1 MDPIAIVG
9 FSFRLP
15 QEALDERSFWD
26 ILQSRRSLMTPWP
39 ESRLDLDSFYDGNEH
54 RKPYMFSARGGHFLK
69 GDVAAFDA
77 PFFSIT
83 ENEAIAMDPQ
93 HRLALETS
101 YRALENAGISV
112 ESIRGSRTAVFA
124 NSFLDDYSTILT
136 KDLDTI
142 PRMAATGIASSI
154 IPNRVS
160 CFDSRANGYARGEG
174 VVCLVIKSLSKA
186 VQEGDMVRAIIR
198 STGTNQDGRTPS
210 LSQPHPQSQERL
222 IREVYQ
228 RAGLC
233 FDATRYVEAHD
244 GNGALQASERTPNLQ
259 RANEPELAGEG
270 TGTPTSSGPLKLL
283 VWTAADEKAVQRAV
297 DGYELYLDQEIAGCP
312 TRFNQLAYTLAARRQ
327 HMEWRTFAILN
338 ISNGDELVSNDI
350 GHPEFS
356 QPLCTALQI
365 ALVELLKSLGIEQM
379 AVCGHSSGEIAAAY
393 AVGAL
398 SQEAACK
405 VAYYRGQL
413 ASRLK
418 ATATSPGA
426 MISVGLSKDGVLD
439 YLARL
444 PPPSSNI
451 VNADTVRVA
460 CINSPWNCTLSG
472 SEDAIETLREQLER
486 DGIFGQKLN
495 TGVAYHS
502 PAMLEVASEYHKLLG
517 SLDVGQAQYWVDNLI
532 SPVRFSEAVL
542 HLMQLSKHGILD
554 AATITDFIEVG
565 PHAALRRPINDTY
578 WAESRFSRDSRLPGS
593 VPASVLGKR
602 SHDWNPLEPRWRH
615 ILSPDTVPW
624 LGDHVVSNKVLLPG
638 AGMLIA
644 AIQAATQYMS
654 PSRKIAGFYFKEAH
668 FLQPIVIDDEK
679 GATEMVTHLRP
690 RPPQSPGSEPAWL
703 EVKIFTYA
711 NDRWTECFES
721 TLQVRDEKV
730 TGQMDADN
738 EERLERER
746 VTRQYQHAVEDCT
759 TPIDPR
765 SFYNFIHDFSSIRY
779 GQSFQLLRDI
789 EWNGRECSVA
799 SIKAARP
806 GLQDKRDLVHP
817 AALDAA
823 VQLAVVSL
831 SKGLAR
837 LDATLVPNKLFNT
850 WISTKWLNSSSVK
863 VLSET
868 RLRPGGS
875 RAISTVHVL
884 GDEGSLLCTME
895 RLVLAAVSHHKA
907 PRKDSMLSHG
917 IDWKPQ
923 LSLLSPRQLH
933 QWCHANA
940 ETRNEASVASY
951 YHNLGS
957 ALLSSVRR
965 VLMELS
971 AEDLRTA
978 PAHMQ
983 MYIASMEYHISRR
996 PGDSDHDEAHVETLL
1011 QRCEE
1016 ERPAWKLNRHVI
1028 RNLRELITGKMNAL
1042 ELFFHENMAEEYYKW
1057 VFNQICDVRFRRLL
1071 TLLSHENPGIRILE
1085 VGAGTGGMTSH
1096 VLPVLQEFER
1106 QDGSACFSEY
1116 TYTDISPAFL
1126 DDAKRKFQDCQG
1138 RISFHTLDLER
1149 DSREQG
1155 FAAGSFDVVVAG
1167 SVIHATSDL
1176 AATLQNIHRLLT
1188 PGGHLLYFELTADDD
1203 PCLNVPW
1210 GLLPGWWMS
1219 KEEWRT
1225 NSPLIS
1231 EHRWDQTLRQ
1241 AGFSGNDVILR
1252 DHEDDACHLWSMMI
1266 STKVSTADEA
1276 SKCEPRQ
1283 DRGIVLVIDP
1293 NSREQVALSQ
1303 LIVDTRKAIAVSL
1316 HSLQDIEWK
1325 EGETV
1330 ISLLEIGKP
1339 LLATISEACF
1349 SDVKSLIQ
1357 RSCKLLW
1364 VTSTSVQD
1372 AEYPSYS
1379 LAIGFL
1385 RTVRSEASEKHIV
1398 TISIESADG
1407 ASSLASWQDY
1417 IIRILDATV
1426 NGTSPEIEFI
1436 VQDGYITTGRLKQRK
1451 ALHRHIKSL
1460 MSPAIRREPWLPG
1473 PALVAHVATPDHE
1486 GFHFVEDLR
1495 YHRNEL
1501 TPYFVE
1507 IEAKSWALNFHDSL
1521 TVRRRLQQDD
1531 LGFECAGLVTRVGS
1545 GCLNFK
1551 PGDRVVM
1558 VEPGCIRTYPRAHQ
1572 NLVLR
1577 LSDES
1582 SFEEAVM
1589 TPFPTLTA
1597 YYSLVRL
1604 AQLQVGEKVLVHS
1617 AAESTGQMALWIAKM
1632 VGAVIFA
1639 TVKSKAERD
1648 LLVKRFG
1655 VPADHILSSQGTSF
1669 VKGIRRITGGCGV
1682 DVILNSSGETFS
1694 ASWECL
1700 APFGRFIY
1708 IGTSGIGQDTSTPL
1722 NMNTSFF
1729 VVDMYHVART
1739 NRRLTQSLFKEI
1751 TDLLSQGH
1759 IQKPFP
1765 QHVYPAS
1772 DFEEATSYI
1781 QSGHEIDRVVISV
1794 DHAHTVPKS
1803 LSNYSAWKLDP
1814 KASYVVAGGLGGIG
1828 RSVARWMAIK
1838 GARHLILLSRSGAP
1852 SSVAASETISEMETQ
1867 GVNIATPRCDVS
1879 SATMLSKVLHECR
1892 KTMPPIKGCVNSIM
1906 VLQDSI
1912 FDNMSHCQWKTT
1924 LKSKVDA
1931 SWNLHR
1937 QLPEAMDF
1945 FILLSSLS
1953 GIYGNSGQSNYAA
1966 GSTYQDALARHRISR
1981 GQKAISFDL
1990 GLMRTIGRIA
2000 EIGQV
2005 RRVQESFEDMQVIE
2019 EDEFI
2024 ALLDLHCDPSRQPS
2038 PDAQVLVGARTA
2050 ADFILSGQEPVRR
2063 LTRPLFSG
2071 FLRPI
2076 TGGADKTLPM
2086 TDQVKDTATLFR
2098 RAASVNDKIRIVVEA
2113 LRAKLARALGVTP
2126 KHIDPSRPMIDY
2138 GVDSLVAAELRS
2150 WSRNNFGSNLTVFD
2164 IMGGKSIATIGGI
2177 IVENCNNRKEP

>member
-39 ESRLDLDSFYDGNEH
+39 ESRLDLDTYYDGNEH

-154 IPNRVS
+154 IPNRISWYFNLLGPSVHVDTACS
-160 CFDSRANGYARGEG
+160 GSLVALDLACQSIRNGDASAALVLTTNLLLAPETSIRLSNMNFLSPDSLSFSFDSRANGYARGEG
-174 VVCLVIKSLSKA
+174 VICLVIKPLSKA

-210 LSQPHPQSQERL
+210 LSQPHPQSQELL
-222 IREVYQ
+222 IKEVYKK
-228 RAGLC
+228 AGLC
-233 FDATRYVEAHD
+233 FDATRYVEAHGTGTAVGDPVEMKAIGEVFKGHRSAELPLYVGSVKSNIGHLEGSSGLAGIIKTVLTLERGIIPPNALFEKINPNIDADFLHIEVPTKCVPWPVEGLRRASVSSFGIGGTNAHAILDDACHYLHSIGVHGNHLCTRGGLFNGLFGGEIELSPSPAVTFGARHTTSGRD
-244 GNGALQASERTPNLQ
+244 GNGALQASEGIPNLQ
-259 RANEPELAGEG
+259 RANEPEPAGEG
-270 TGTPTSSGPLKLL
+270 TDTLPYSGSPKLL
-283 VWTAADEKAVQRAV
+283 VWTAADEKAVQRTV
-297 DGYELYLDQEIAGCP
+297 DGYELYLDQEIAGSP
-312 TRFNQLAYTLAARRQ
+312 TRLNQLAYTLAARRQ
-327 HMEWRTFAILN
+327 HMEWRTFAILDN
-338 ISNGDELVSNDI
+338 ANGDELVSKDI
-350 GHPEFS
+350 GRPESS

-365 ALVELLKSLGIEQM
+365 ALVELLKSFGIEQM
-379 AVCGHSSGEIAAAY
+379 VVCGHSSGEIAAAY
-393 AVGAL
+393 TTGAL

-444 PPPSSNI
+444 PPPSSAIANE
-451 VNADTVRVA
+451 DTVHVA
-460 CINSPWNCTLSG
+460 CINSPRNLDCP
-472 SEDAIETLREQLER
+472 
-486 DGIFGQKLN
+486 
-495 TGVAYHS
+495 AY
-502 PAMLEVASEYHKLLG
+502 PF
-517 SLDVGQAQYWVDNLI
+517 DN
-532 SPVRFSEAVL
+532 S
-542 HLMQLSKHGILD
+542 
-554 AATITDFIEVG
+554 
-565 PHAALRRPINDTY
+565 RRY

-593 VPASVLGKR
+593 APASVLGKR

-615 ILSPDTVPW
+615 VLSPDTVPW
-624 LGDHVVSNKVLLPG
+624 LRDHVVSNKVLLPG

-644 AIQAATQYMS
+644 AIQAATQYVS

-668 FLQPIVIDDEK
+668 FLHPIVIDDGK

-711 NDRWTECFES
+711 NDRWAECFES
-721 TLQVRDEKV
+721 ALQVRDEEV
-730 TGQMDADN
+730 AEQIDADN
-738 EERLERER
+738 EERLENER
-746 VTRQYQHAVEDCT
+746 VTRQYQNAVEACT
-759 TPIDPR
+759 TLIDAR
-765 SFYNFIHDFSSIRY
+765 SFYNFIRDFSSIRY
-779 GQSFQLLRDI
+779 GQSFRLLRDI
-789 EWNGRECSVA
+789 KWNGRECSVA

-806 GLQDKRDLVHP
+806 DPRDKRDLVHP

-823 VQLAVVSL
+823 VHLAVVSL

-875 RAISTVHVL
+875 HAISTVHVI

-895 RLVLAAVSHHKA
+895 RLILAAVSHHKT
-907 PRKDSMLSHG
+907 PRKDSMLLHG

-933 QWCHANA
+933 QWCHANTEA
-940 ETRNEASVASY
+940 RDEASVASY

-971 AEDLRTA
+971 VEDLRTA

-983 MYIASMEYHISRR
+983 MYIASMEYHISQR
-996 PGDSDHDEAHVETLL
+996 PGDSEQDEAHVETLL

-1028 RNLRELITGKMNAL
+1028 RNLRELITGRMDVL
-1042 ELFFHENMAEEYYKW
+1042 ELFFHESMAEEYYKW

-1071 TLLSHENPGIRILE
+1071 ALLSHENPGIRILE

-1116 TYTDISPAFL
+1116 AYTDISPAFL
-1126 DDAKRKFQDCQG
+1126 DEAKRKFQDRQG

-1149 DSREQG
+1149 DSRDQG

-1225 NSPLIS
+1225 NSPLIR

-1266 STKVSTADEA
+1266 STKVSTSEEA
-1276 SKCEPRQ
+1276 SKYQPRP
-1283 DRGIVLVIDP
+1283 DSGIVLVIDP
-1293 NSREQVALSQ
+1293 NSGDQVALSQ
-1303 LIVDTRKAIAVSL
+1303 LIAGTRKAIAVSL
-1316 HSLQDIEWK
+1316 NSLRDIEWK

-1339 LLATISEACF
+1339 LLAKISEACF

-1379 LAIGFL
+1379 VAIGFL
-1385 RTVRSEASEKHIV
+1385 RTIRSEAPEKRIV
-1398 TISIESADG
+1398 TLAIESADG
-1407 ASSLASWQDY
+1407 ASSLASLPDY
-1417 IIRILDATV
+1417 IFRILDATM
-1426 NGTSPEIEFI
+1426 NGTSPEIEFV
-1436 VQDGYITTGRLKQRK
+1436 VQDGYLTTGRLKQRK
-1451 ALHRHIKSL
+1451 ALHKQMVSL
-1460 MSPAIRREPWLPG
+1460 ISRAVRQEPWLPG
-1473 PALVAHVATPDHE
+1473 PALVAHVGTPDHE
-1486 GFHFVEDLR
+1486 RFHFVEDLR
-1495 YHRNEL
+1495 YHRNGL

-1521 TVRRRLQQDD
+1521 TARRRLQQDE
-1531 LGFECAGLVTRVGS
+1531 LGFES
-1545 GCLNFK
+1545 
-1551 PGDRVVM
+1551 
-1558 VEPGCIRTYPRAHQ
+1558 
-1572 NLVLR
+1572 
-1577 LSDES
+1577 SD
-1582 SFEEAVM
+1582 
-1589 TPFPTLTA
+1589 L
-1597 YYSLVRL
+1597 
-1604 AQLQVGEKVLVHS
+1604 EK
-1617 AAESTGQMALWIAKM
+1617 AI
-1632 VGAVIFA
+1632 
-1639 TVKSKAERD
+1639 
-1648 LLVKRFG
+1648 
-1655 VPADHILSSQGTSF
+1655 
-1669 VKGIRRITGGCGV
+1669 
-1682 DVILNSSGETFS
+1682 
-1694 ASWECL
+1694 
-1700 APFGRFIY
+1700 
-1708 IGTSGIGQDTSTPL
+1708 
-1722 NMNTSFF
+1722 
-1729 VVDMYHVART
+1729 
-1739 NRRLTQSLFKEI
+1739 
-1751 TDLLSQGH
+1751 
-1759 IQKPFP
+1759 
-1765 QHVYPAS
+1765 
-1772 DFEEATSYI
+1772 SYI
-1781 QSGHEIDRVVISV
+1781 QSGREIDRVVVSV

-1803 LSNYSAWKLDP
+1803 LSNYSTWKLDP

-1828 RSVARWMAIK
+1828 RSVVRWMARK
-1838 GARHLILLSRSGAP
+1838 GARHLILLSRSGSP
-1852 SSVAASETISEMETQ
+1852 SSVAASETISEVETQ
-1867 GVNIATPRCDVS
+1867 GVDVAKPRCDVS
-1879 SATMLSKVLHECR
+1879 SAAMLSKVLHECQ

-1937 QLPEAMDF
+1937 QLPGDMDF

-1966 GSTYQDALARHRISR
+1966 GSTYQDALARHRISQ

-2000 EIGQV
+2000 ETGQV
-2005 RRVQESFEDMQVIE
+2005 RRVQEVFEDMQVIE

-2024 ALLDLHCDPSRQPS
+2024 ALVDLHCDPSRQPL

-2050 ADFILSGQEPVRR
+2050 ADFISSGQEPVQR

-2071 FLRPI
+2071 FLRPL
-2076 TGGADKTLPM
+2076 TGWADKTAQM
-2086 TDQVKDTATLFR
+2086 TDQVNDTATLFR
-2098 RAASVNDKIRIVVEA
+2098 RAMAVSDKAQVVVEA

-2126 KHIDPSRPMIDY
+2126 EHIDPSRSMIDY
-2138 GVDSLVAAELRS
+2138 GVDSLVAVELRS
-2150 WSRNNFGSNLTVFD
+2150 WSRNNFGSNLPVFD

-2177 IVENCNNRKEP
+2177 IVETSSHRKEP